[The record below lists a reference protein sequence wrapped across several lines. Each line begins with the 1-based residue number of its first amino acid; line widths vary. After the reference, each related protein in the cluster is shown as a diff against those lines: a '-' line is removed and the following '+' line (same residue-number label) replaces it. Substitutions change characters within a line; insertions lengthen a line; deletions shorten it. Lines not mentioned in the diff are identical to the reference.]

1 MYLYE
6 IREVE
11 YNLFFYLFIVLNIC
25 IVIGVFWERKLLIF
39 DILGYFSFSF
49 IKVYCNVSIFGKC
62 CEKYEGGCCN
72 VRFRFVSW

>member
-1 MYLYE
+1 MYCNWCFLSKE
-6 IREVE
+6 
-11 YNLFFYLFIVLNIC
+11 
-25 IVIGVFWERKLLIF
+25 IF

-72 VRFRFVSW
+72 VRFRFVS